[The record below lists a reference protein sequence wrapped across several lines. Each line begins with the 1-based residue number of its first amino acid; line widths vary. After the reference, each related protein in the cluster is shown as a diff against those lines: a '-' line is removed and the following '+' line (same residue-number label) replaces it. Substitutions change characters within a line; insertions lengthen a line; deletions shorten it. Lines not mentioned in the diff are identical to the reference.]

1 MSATDSEPPSDRT
14 RIRRNPSRAK
24 YDRETINAI
33 LDEGFIG
40 HLGFV
45 IDGQPCV
52 IPTGYG
58 RVGDELLIHG
68 SSGSRVMRRAGE
80 GIDVCFS
87 VTHVDGIVVARS
99 VFHQSINYRSVVVL
113 GRAMRVAE
121 AEKLDALAAISE
133 RLTPGSWD
141 AARKPDKKELA
152 ATSVIRLSLAEAS
165 AKVRTGPP
173 ADDEEDYALPIWAGV
188 IPTTFAIGSPVP
200 DPRNIPGIPT
210 PDFVKNY
217 RRA

>member
-1 MSATDSEPPSDRT
+1 MSVTDSEPPSDRT
-14 RIRRNPSRAK
+14 RIRRNPSRAA
-24 YDRETINAI
+24 YDRKTINAI

-58 RVGDELLIHG
+58 RVGDDLLIHG
-68 SSGSRVMRRAGE
+68 SSGSRVMRGAGK
-80 GIDVCFS
+80 GIDVCFT

-99 VFHQSINYRSVVVL
+99 AFHQSINYRSVVVL
-113 GRAMRVAE
+113 GRATEVPDD
-121 AEKLDALAAISE
+121 EKIEALAAISE
-133 RLTPGSWD
+133 RLTPGTWD
-141 AARKPDKKELA
+141 TVRKPDKKELA
-152 ATSVIRLSLAEAS
+152 ATSVIKLSLAEAS

-173 ADDEEDYALPIWAGV
+173 VDDEEDYKLPLWAGV
-188 IPTTFAIGSPVP
+188 IPTAFTIEPPVP
-200 DPRNIPGIPT
+200 DPRNIPGIPV

-217 RRA
+217 RRV